1 MSTQFAM
8 ISGAELVEK
17 LEPSPL
23 IWQQP
28 PLRSSQITV
37 LADTY
42 ERRLLDTTF
51 RCADALSASLPVVI
65 VTDDRAELDIRYRIQ
80 QQQHHQRRFTVLC
93 GPDTTPVVPVSGDT
107 LAWQWVGSQV
117 GHEGVLVIE
126 VPTLSGDLTTLRL
139 LLESLRLTVDAYH
152 VTCLVAVRDGDAD
165 TTMQRQIR
173 SMLRATDM
181 FVQQKS

>member
-1 MSTQFAM
+1 MSTQFRM
-8 ISGAELVEK
+8 ISGVDLVEK
-17 LEPSPL
+17 LQPSPL

-42 ERRLLDTTF
+42 EHRLLDTTF
-51 RCADALSASLPVVI
+51 RCANALSEQSPVVI
-65 VTDDRAELDIRYRIQ
+65 VTNDRAELDIRYRTQ
-80 QQQHHQRRFTVLC
+80 HQRVGFTVLC

-117 GHEGVLVIE
+117 GHEGVLIIE
-126 VPTLSGDLTTLRL
+126 VPTLSGDLATLRL

-152 VTCLVAVRDGDAD
+152 VTCLVALRGGDDD

-181 FVQQKS
+181 FVQQES

>member
-8 ISGAELVEK
+8 ISGAELVGK

-65 VTDDRAELDIRYRIQ
+65 VTDDRAELDIRYRTR
-80 QQQHHQRRFTVLC
+80 HQRVGFTVLC
-93 GPDTTPVVPVSGDT
+93 GPNNTPLIPDPGDT

-117 GHEGVLVIE
+117 GHEGVLIIE
-126 VPTLSGDLTTLRL
+126 VPTLSEGFTTLRL
-139 LLESLRLTVDAYH
+139 LLESLRLTVDVYH
-152 VTCLVAVRDGDAD
+152 VTCLVAVRGGDDD